1 MRMAGLYTLVAF
13 CIVAACGLTGCAGPA
28 ASARQNPVGEMTTDS
43 RALPGEQHPAS
54 NGFEGIE
61 WRLVE
66 VGGVPVSLPADE
78 KQPSI
83 MFDPA
88 NKKATGYSGC
98 NSFFAG
104 YERDGAKLKFGP
116 IGATRRACPD
126 PETALEGVFFKAL
139 ESTRGWNIA
148 DGRLQLTD
156 NGNVLARFTMA
167 KGGDAAA
174 DPESMTYISRRLPSG
189 KVTLSHGECRLPA
202 APGSA
207 SEIVVR
213 LTRKRVFGVIN
224 GAQAGAVILA
234 TDFGGSGT
242 FYDLALLSKE
252 GDGWVNT
259 DVTFLGER
267 VRITSVGIEDDH
279 IVVRMI
285 TQGPEDPMCCPT
297 LGVKRRFA
305 IQGNRL
311 VPVGD

>member
-1 MRMAGLYTLVAF
+1 MRMTGLYTLVVF
-13 CIVAACGLTGCAGPA
+13 CI
-28 ASARQNPVGEMTTDS
+28 ASAC
-43 RALPGEQHPAS
+43 ALPSAFAGGE
-54 NGFEGIE
+54 GIGLEGIE

-66 VGGVPVSLPADE
+66 VGGVPIALPADE
-78 KQPSI
+78 RQPSI
-83 MFDPA
+83 VFDPA
-88 NKKATGYSGC
+88 KKTATGYSGC

-116 IGATRRACPD
+116 VGSTRRACPD
-126 PETALEGVFFKAL
+126 PETALEGVFFSAL
-139 ESTRGWNIA
+139 GNARGWNIT

-156 NGNVLARFTMA
+156 NGSVLARFTMA
-167 KGGDAAA
+167 KGGDAAV

-189 KVTLSHGECRLPA
+189 KVTLSHGEYRMPA

-224 GAQAGAVILA
+224 GGQAGAVILA

-267 VRITSVGIEDDH
+267 VMITSVGIEDDH

-285 TQGPEDPMCCPT
+285 THGPDDPMCCPT
-297 LGVKRRFA
+297 LGVERRFA
-305 IQGNRL
+305 VRGRRL